1 MTLALLTGDEG
12 MTNRPWTFAY
22 LGFGPD
28 EITIEGIARPIKAAA
43 GRGPG
48 SILGVQAR
56 GRRVQVELVFD

>member
-1 MTLALLTGDEG
+1 
-12 MTNRPWTFAY
+12 MTNRPSTFAY
-22 LGFGPD
+22 LGFGLE

-48 SILGVQAR
+48 SILGIQAT